1 VFLAVETVNVT
12 LAVPLLRLTE
22 LELSVATG
30 LLWAI
35 GLTLEERVTSPLNP
49 LTLLRVMVEVPLLPR
64 TIVMLDGL
72 AVMVKKG
79 PVKNVAP

>member
-1 VFLAVETVNVT
+1 MAVETVNVT

>member
-1 VFLAVETVNVT
+1 LAVETVNVT

>member
-1 VFLAVETVNVT
+1 MFLAVETVNVT

>member
-1 VFLAVETVNVT
+1 LAVETVNVT
-12 LAVPLLRLTE
+12 LAVPRLRLTE